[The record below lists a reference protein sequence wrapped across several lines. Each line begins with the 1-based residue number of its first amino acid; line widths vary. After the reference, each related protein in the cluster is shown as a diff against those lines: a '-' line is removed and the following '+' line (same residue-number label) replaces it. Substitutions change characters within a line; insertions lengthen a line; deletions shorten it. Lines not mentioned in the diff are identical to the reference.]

1 MTDSIQANADFDAA
15 YLRTWT
21 EPDAGKRLALIEQV
35 WAPGGSLHISSP
47 GLSLTGATD
56 IAAHIERVHN
66 DLIANKGL
74 TFSYD
79 QRAESGDALLLR
91 WSMTAPNGDV
101 VGRGVDTVFRNTDGK
116 VVNAYMFMGVN

>member
-1 MTDSIQANADFDAA
+1 MPLTCALGPNLTQAS
-15 YLRTWT
+15 
-21 EPDAGKRLALIEQV
+21 ALPSSSRCGP
-35 WAPGGSLHISSP
+35 PGGSLHISSP

-74 TFSYD
+74 TFSSD

-91 WSMTAPNGDV
+91 WSTTAPNGDV

>member
-35 WAPGGSLHISSP
+35 WAPGSSLHISSP
-47 GLSLTGATD
+47 GLSLTGTTD
-56 IAAHIERVHN
+56 IAEHIERVHN